1 MHRSVFALAAT
12 IALLAAC
19 GGDDE
24 GDAGQPGVDEGAATV
39 SGDGPAFALV
49 RGADTLLVEQYT
61 MSGNRVS
68 GTMRDPQGSSVE
80 YQTIHATDGGERS
93 MQITLRS
100 ANPADIPIISR
111 FTLRGDSAWLETAR
125 GDSTIRTGD
134 VVTAGALPY
143 MSPSMGMMSLV
154 ALTARNAVGDS
165 GQVALL
171 AASISQN
178 PVLVSPLIFWRADTA
193 FVIGDAMNQFKLV
206 FANGELMSAEN
217 TPQQMRFVRISA
229 EEAAA
234 FGRRPAA
241 PAGASGAL
249 PAPQGAPAQTP
260 PAQTPPAQTAPGTQP
275 GTAAPR

>member
-1 MHRSVFALAAT
+1 MHRSALALAAS

-19 GGDDE
+19 GDDE
-24 GDAGQPGVDEGAATV
+24 GDAGQAGDNAEPAAIDESA
-39 SGDGPAFALV
+39 SAFALV

-61 MSGNRVS
+61 LSGNRVS

-134 VVTAGALPY
+134 QISAGALPY

-154 ALTARNAVGDS
+154 AQTARSAVGDS

-178 PVLVSPLIFWRADTA
+178 PVLVSPLIYWRADTA

-206 FANGELMSAEN
+206 FANGQLQSAEN
-217 TPQQMRFVRISA
+217 APQQMRFVRISG
-229 EEAAA
+229 EAAA
-234 FGRRPAA
+234 SFGRRLGAQPA
-241 PAGASGAL
+241 PAPGAQAPSG
-249 PAPQGAPAQTP
+249 QTP
-260 PAQTPPAQTAPGTQP
+260 PAQSSSAGQPGAPAQQP
-275 GTAAPR
+275 